1 MGDYRMINQINLV
14 IIKIW
19 SIAAISLFFILFLWG
34 YFEYGFDWIIVSVS
48 IACSLVF
55 FMGFAGRHEFILR
68 PKEVKI
74 DDSGF
79 TLFQNFGRKPIFIPW
94 SGVVKI
100 NYGKID
106 PKDIDWWTVDRYLF
120 VFNNKSYVL
129 YWEIAREIRERYKN
143 NVGTYPPDG
152 AWTGELI

>member
-1 MGDYRMINQINLV
+1 
-14 IIKIW
+14 
-19 SIAAISLFFILFLWG
+19 
-34 YFEYGFDWIIVSVS
+34 
-48 IACSLVF
+48 
-55 FMGFAGRHEFILR
+55 MGFAGRHEFILR